1 MKKVT
6 VTVVA
11 STWGNYKKGD
21 KIEMP
26 ASTAKAVA
34 SHKVIEYDGMI
45 NDEDEEGEGTG
56 DTSLSVKANA
66 AIAAIKNMDS
76 VDEIEAYTDNDERE
90 SVIKAATARIAEL
103 NAE

>member
-11 STWGNYKKGD
+11 EAWGNYKKGD

-26 ASTAKAVA
+26 VSTAKAVA
-34 SHKVIEYDGMI
+34 AHKVIEYDGMP
-45 NDEDEEGEGTG
+45 NDDDNDNEVEAGN
-56 DTSLSVKANA
+56 VKAKD

-76 VDEIEAYTDNDERE
+76 VEEIEAYTENEQRE
-90 SVIKAATARIAEL
+90 SVLKAATARIAEL
-103 NAE
+103 GE